1 MNKQKRISVILA
13 VMFLFPWGMQFLME
27 NFLSI
32 YIHNL
37 PYGTDKLI
45 GQIQALGAIITMISQ
60 FLWTRLAD
68 KTGKTDKILVI
79 TLILLSVFSIPFLNL
94 NISKTMLFISIILFY
109 SCYMCHQPLI
119 DAIASKEHEKTK
131 FSFGFFRSFAS
142 LGFGLMGIVL
152 VLFPSNSNN
161 IFFVYVII
169 LALSTAITTLFLP
182 KSENGIGVQAAKEA
196 KKKIKYSKEFYM
208 YLVYTFI
215 LFVCSSTI
223 NTFLPVYYTSTDG
236 LGGNLNTYSLILSIG
251 TFVEWLLMLLF
262 GKILKKPN
270 FKYMFMLIAIITM
283 LRGGLNFFAQ
293 SYHLA
298 TVSVFLVGVYS
309 ALLWA
314 SSTPYIKTVVPMENM
329 ASAQGLWII
338 ASYGFGKFTGS
349 YIGGIISESF
359 GYRNLFLIVFAVATV
374 LLLLCPVFFKKKPLH
389 NIAVQ
394 N

>member
-1 MNKQKRISVILA
+1 MNKQKRISIILS
-13 VMFLFPWGMQFLME
+13 VLFLLPWGMQFLME

-45 GQIQALGAIITMISQ
+45 GQIQALGAIITMLSQ
-60 FLWTRLAD
+60 FFWTRLAD
-68 KTGKTDKILVI
+68 KTGKTDKILAI

-142 LGFGLMGIVL
+142 LGYGLMGIVF
-152 VLFPSNSNN
+152 VLFPSDNNN

-169 LALSTAITTLFLP
+169 LALSSAIITLLMP
-182 KSENGIGVQAAKEA
+182 KSVKTVDVQTVKQS

-208 YLVYTFI
+208 YLIYTFI

-223 NTFLPVYYTSTDG
+223 NAFLPVYYTSADG

-251 TFVEWLLMLLF
+251 TFVEWLLVLLF
-262 GKILKKPN
+262 GRILKKPN
-270 FKYMFMLIAIITM
+270 FKYMFMLIAVVTM
-283 LRGGLNFFAQ
+283 IRCGLNFLAQ
-293 SYHLA
+293 SHHLA
-298 TVSVFLVGVYS
+298 TVSVFLVGIWS

-329 ASAQGLWII
+329 ASAQGLWVI
-338 ASYGFGKFTGS
+338 ASFGFGKFAGS
-349 YIGGIISESF
+349 YIGGIIIENF
-359 GYRNLFLIVFAVATV
+359 GYKNLFLIVFAVATV
-374 LLLLCPVFFKKKPLH
+374 LMVLCPVFFKKKTSQ
-389 NIAVQ
+389 NIAVE

>member
-1 MNKQKRISVILA
+1 MNKQGRISIILSA
-13 VMFLFPWGMQFLME
+13 LFLLPWGMQFLME

-45 GQIQALGAIITMISQ
+45 GQIQGLSAVITMLSQ
-60 FLWTRLAD
+60 FFWTRLAD
-68 KTGKTDKILVI
+68 KTGRTDKVLAI

-142 LGFGLMGIVL
+142 LGYGLMGIVFVIL
-152 VLFPSNSNN
+152 PSDSNN
-161 IFFVYVII
+161 IFFIYILI
-169 LALSTAITTLFLP
+169 LALTSAIISLLLP
-182 KSENGIGVQAAKEA
+182 KSENSVKVQAEKEA
-196 KKKIKYSKEFYM
+196 KKKVTYSKEFYM
-208 YLVYTFI
+208 YLTYTFI

-223 NTFLPVYYTSTDG
+223 NTFLPVYYTSADG
-236 LGGNLNTYSLILSIG
+236 LGGDLNTYSLILSIG
-251 TFVEWLLMLLF
+251 TFVEWLLVLLF

-270 FKYMFMLIAIITM
+270 FKYMFMLIAVATM
-283 LRGGLNFFAQ
+283 LRCGLCFFAQ
-293 SYHLA
+293 SHHLA
-298 TVSVFLVGVYS
+298 TISVFLVGIWS

-329 ASAQGLWII
+329 ASAQGLWVI
-338 ASYGFGKFTGS
+338 ASFGLGKFVGS
-349 YIGGIISESF
+349 YIGGIITESF
-359 GYRNLFLIVFAVATV
+359 GYKNLFLIVFAVTTV
-374 LLLLCPVFFKKKPLH
+374 LLLLCPVLFKKKTSQ
-389 NIAVQ
+389 NMAV
-394 N
+394 